1 MENATKA
8 LMIAGAVLIAIMVI
22 SVGMMIFSS
31 GNEAITGSL
40 GQVNQLEID
49 QFNSKFLAY
58 EGPIKGSRVK
68 SLISD
73 VITSNSTNTG
83 INDERL
89 IAFDGIDPTSE
100 TWNDD
105 LVAKRKAVVSGKTY
119 EITVKTDKSTG
130 YVTTIEIDP
139 TIDTKNKE

>member
-40 GQVNQLEID
+40 GQVSQLEID

-58 EGPIKGSRVK
+58 EGTIKGSRVK

-73 VITSNSTNTG
+73 IITSNSTNTG

-89 IAFDGIDPTSE
+89 ITFDGIDPTSE

-105 LVAKRKAVVSGKTY
+105 LVAKRKAVVSGKNY
-119 EITVKTDKSTG
+119 EITVKTNKATG
-130 YVTTIEIDP
+130 YVTTIEVNP
-139 TIDTKNKE
+139 TIDIKK

>member
-1 MENATKA
+1 MT
-8 LMIAGAVLIAIMVI
+8 
-22 SVGMMIFSS
+22 
-31 GNEAITGSL
+31 
-40 GQVNQLEID
+40 
-49 QFNSKFLAY
+49 
-58 EGPIKGSRVK
+58 
-68 SLISD
+68 
-73 VITSNSTNTG
+73 NSTNTG

-89 IAFDGIDPTSE
+89 ITFDGIDPTSE